1 MSAQIPDVQ
10 LPFLPPN
17 TIVPSPVDQED
28 IYIQYFNRL
37 YEDIAL
43 AVNSK
48 DFTYFQIPIS
58 DTAQNI
64 PNLANFGAFIIC
76 VSGVDSAQPT
86 KTVSLV
92 KSSRTAAGVVNVL
105 GTQAGTASSP
115 INWLATNITVT
126 STASNFQINHDNAGV
141 TANFNIRIIGTQ

>member
-48 DFTYFQIPIS
+48 DFTFFSIPIS
-58 DTAQNI
+58 DVAQNI
-64 PNLANFGAFIIC
+64 SNMANFGAFIIC
-76 VSGVDSAQPT
+76 VSGIQSDQPT
-86 KTVSLV
+86 QTISLV
-92 KSSRTAAGVVNVL
+92 KSSRTVAGTINVI
-105 GTQAGTASSP
+105 GTQAGTGSWAGNLIVVS
-115 INWLATNITVT
+115 
-126 STASNFQINHDNAGV
+126 STANNFQIRHDRAGV
-141 TANFNIRIIGTQ
+141 TASFNIRIIGTQ